1 MPKNLRAGILAAT
14 GTVGQRFIEL
24 LANHLNFEITAL
36 AASSASAGKT
46 YREACAWQLSS
57 DPPPHL
63 AQMVVQECTA
73 ELACEV
79 VFSALPTDQARDR
92 EPPVRECWT

>member
-1 MPKNLRAGILAAT
+1 MPKKLRAGILAAT

-24 LANHLNFEITAL
+24 LANHPNLETTAL
-36 AASSASAGKT
+36 AVPSASAGKS
-46 YREACAWQLSS
+46 YREAFAWQLSS
-57 DPPPHL
+57 DPPPHV

-79 VFSALPTDQARDR
+79 VFSASPTDQARDR
-92 EPPVRECWT
+92 EPPVRKCRT

>member
-1 MPKNLRAGILAAT
+1 MPKKLRAGILAAT
-14 GTVGQRFIEL
+14 GTVGL
-24 LANHLNFEITAL
+24 LANNPNFEITAL
-36 AASSASAGKT
+36 AASIASAGKT

-57 DPPPHL
+57 APLPHV

-92 EPPVRECWT
+92 EPPVRECRT